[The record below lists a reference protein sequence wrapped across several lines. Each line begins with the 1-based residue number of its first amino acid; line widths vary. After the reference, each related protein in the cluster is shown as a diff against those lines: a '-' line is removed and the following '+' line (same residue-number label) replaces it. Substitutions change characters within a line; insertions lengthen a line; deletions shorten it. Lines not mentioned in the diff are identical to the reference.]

1 MKYRCRVCAYDQM
14 PYPPKDYNICPC
26 CGIEYGLDNQ
36 FESYQNLRDR
46 WLLDGGAWFS
56 NVEPFRMPPHWDAW
70 SQLDL
75 AEYPYRV
82 PRPNIGVTTQSY
94 SVRLPLKVRPL
105 SPTLQWMAA

>member
-1 MKYRCRVCAYDQM
+1 
-14 PYPPKDYNICPC
+14 
-26 CGIEYGLDNQ
+26 
-36 FESYQNLRDR
+36 
-46 WLLDGGAWFS
+46 LDGGAWFS